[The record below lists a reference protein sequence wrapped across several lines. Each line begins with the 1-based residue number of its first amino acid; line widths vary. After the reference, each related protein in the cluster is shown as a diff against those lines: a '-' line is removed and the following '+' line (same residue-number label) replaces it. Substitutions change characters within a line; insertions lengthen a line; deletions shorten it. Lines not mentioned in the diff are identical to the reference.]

1 MIRALVALT
10 GAAIIITVYY
20 VTHKPLDPPIA
31 LRLGGA
37 LLDLGTVAALWGA
50 AGGIGWAALAWLD
63 RRLALS
69 VDSLSRPERLALAG
83 TLGLALVSTAA
94 LILGLVGLYRGL
106 VMWGALLVAA
116 LLLRRS
122 VGAWL
127 REWALAL
134 RSIRFE
140 SPWVAFLIAF
150 TFGLL
155 GLALVYALAVPQTW
169 DALAYQLVGPKR
181 YLQAGVIAAQPDN
194 FYLGFPGQVN
204 MLFGVAMSLFGRD
217 TAAAPVHFLY
227 GLFGLLAV
235 AGLVRR
241 FADRA
246 AGWLAIVL
254 LLSAYNL
261 WALFGWAY
269 NDLATMTYGA
279 LALVAA
285 VGWKAALTPSPSP
298 SGRGEQNQI
307 NSFLAMKD
315 RGVRG
320 DIGWLLLLGVLVGLA
335 VGVKYTAGA
344 LALAVGVFVA
354 LHQPRVVVRNGLIVG
369 GAALVAF
376 LPWAVRGLLL
386 YGNPVYPFVF
396 GGLNWDALRGEFFS
410 FSERGLAATGQAW
423 QAALL
428 PISATVF
435 GADKTD
441 GFGFT
446 AGPWLMT
453 AFLLLPLVWAWL
465 DDGARRLARW
475 TLLFLA
481 PMLLVWAYTA
491 LGSSVG
497 MQTRLMT
504 MTLPAFAVAGALAFH
519 GLAGFPQ
526 KPLALRFMVRAL
538 LVITLALG
546 GLEIARTMIRERVV
560 PHVLG
565 MAEKSE
571 YLYATTG
578 AYYGAV
584 QNLATLPAG
593 SHVRLMWEPRAYYCP
608 DSVVCTADVLF
619 DHWLRPVLHGATP
632 DEAFEGYREAGD
644 DYLLVWHAG
653 FDEYREVFAR
663 YEAQIAAFAPTLERH
678 MTPVWTDGL
687 RYTLYT
693 WR

>member
-1 MIRALVALT
+1 LNQTPDARSSQLGLLIRALVALLA
-10 GAAIIITVYY
+10 AAIIITAYY
-20 VTHKPLDPPIA
+20 VTHKPLDPPVA

-37 LLDLGTVAALWGA
+37 LLDLGTVAALFVT

-63 RRLALS
+63 RRLALNIAA
-69 VDSLSRPERLALAG
+69 LSRPERLALAG

-94 LILGLVGLYRGL
+94 LGLGLVGLYRGL
-106 VMWGALLVAA
+106 VMWGLLLVAA
-116 LLLRRS
+116 VVVRRS

-127 REWALAL
+127 REWAAAL
-134 RSIRFE
+134 HSIRFE
-140 SPWVAFLIAF
+140 TPWVAFLIVFA
-150 TFGLL
+150 FGLL
-155 GLALVYALAVPQTW
+155 GLALVYALAAPQTW

-181 YLQAGVIAAQPDN
+181 YLQTGIIAPQPDN

-204 MLFGVAMSLFGRD
+204 MLFGLTMGLFGRE

-227 GLFGLLAV
+227 GLYGLLAC

-246 AGWLAIVL
+246 AGWMAVVL

-285 VGWKAALTPSPSP
+285 VGWKSSLTERE
-298 SGRGEQNQI
+298 GRN
-307 NSFLAMKD
+307 
-315 RGVRG
+315 
-320 DIGWLLLLGVLVGLA
+320 GWLILLGALVGLA
-335 VGVKYTAGA
+335 VGVKYTAGG

-354 LHQPRVVVRNGLIVG
+354 LHQPRAVLRNGLIVG
-369 GAALVAF
+369 GAAFVAF
-376 LPWAVRGLLL
+376 LPWALRGLLL
-386 YGNPVYPFVF
+386 YGNPIYPFVF
-396 GGLNWDALRGEFFS
+396 DGLNWDALRSEFFS

-435 GADKTD
+435 GMDKTD

-465 DDGARRLARW
+465 GAQARRLARW
-475 TLLFLA
+475 TLIFLA
-481 PMLLVWAYTA
+481 PMLLMWAYTA

-526 KPLALRFMVRAL
+526 KPLDLRFMVRAL
-538 LVITLALG
+538 LVITLMLG
-546 GLEIARTMIRERVV
+546 LLEIARTMVRERVV

-565 MAEKSE
+565 MAEKGD

-593 SHVRLMWEPRAYYCP
+593 SQVRLMWEPRAYYCP
-608 DSVVCTADVLF
+608 DSVSCTADVLF
-619 DHWLRPVLHGATP
+619 DHWLRPVLQGASP
-632 DEAFEGYREAGD
+632 DEAFEGYRAAGD
-644 DYLLVWHAG
+644 DYLLLWHAG
-653 FDEYREVFAR
+653 FEEYREVFAR
-663 YEAQIAAFAPTLERH
+663 YEAQIAEFMPALERH
-678 MTPVWTDGL
+678 MTPIWTDGL
-687 RYTLYT
+687 RYTLYA